1 MLQAF
6 REHKRWL
13 MFIAMV
19 LIIPS
24 FVVTGIYSY
33 NRMMNSSDNAIV
45 KVGEVPV
52 TPEQFDALKR
62 EQLERLRQQLGDEF
76 RANMLDTVQAR
87 EDLVRYL
94 MDQAAVGQTVEKNHI
109 AVSQQEAIALIK
121 SADGLKRDGK
131 FDPALY
137 EQFLRSQ
144 GKSDEQFVA
153 QVQSDLAKEAL
164 VSGVSATY
172 PVPKALVQQMH
183 DILTEERQVR
193 TFIINAAD
201 YMEKASVTDEEAKA
215 YYESHQKEFLSPEH
229 VKAQYIVLSPEN
241 FKGQKANPDDL
252 KTYYEQNKNRWTS
265 PEQRR
270 ASHILIEF
278 GSDKAAALKKAQ
290 SLLAEAK
297 ADPSKFADLA
307 RANSADTGSAATGGD
322 LSFFG
327 KGMMTKPFEDAV
339 FAAKKGDIV
348 GPVESE
354 FGYHIIYVTDVQP
367 AAVKPFEAV
376 KAEIEREYDQQ
387 MAIREFST
395 RAEEFTNLVY
405 EQSDSLEPAAEK
417 FGLKVETV
425 DNVTREGVKDPELRR
440 IINDRVV
447 EALFGTE
454 ALKDKRNT
462 SAIEVSANTLV
473 AARVV
478 DYYPTAERA
487 FSDVKDRIVEEIKMQ
502 KAAEMA
508 RADGEKKLA
517 EVQKSK
523 SLEGFSAPIWIS
535 RQNLQGQPAMLAD
548 AEISYPDTKLPAYI
562 GKSVPGGSYI
572 VSYVEAARKHP
583 AKPAELQS
591 LARELS
597 SIYGEADR
605 MGYLE
610 ALENVIGVEWLKKD
624 FIQGDQPEQPQP

>member
-33 NRMMNSSDNAIV
+33 NRMMDSSDNAIV

-62 EQLERLRQQLGDEF
+62 EQLERLRQQMGEEF
-76 RANMLDTVQAR
+76 RANILESPQAR

-131 FDPALY
+131 FDPELY

-153 QVQSDLAKEAL
+153 QVQADLAKEAL
-164 VSGVSATY
+164 VSGVAATY
-172 PVPKALVQQMH
+172 PVPKALVQQLH
-183 DILTEERQVR
+183 EILTEERQVR
-193 TFIINAAD
+193 TFIVNATD
-201 YMEKASVTDEEAKA
+201 YMEKVAVADDEAKA
-215 YYESHQKEFLSPEH
+215 YYDGHQKEFLSPEH

-278 GSDKAAALKKAQ
+278 GSDKAAALKKAED
-290 SLLAEAK
+290 LLAQAK
-297 ADPSKFADLA
+297 ADPAKFAELA
-307 RANSADTGSAATGGD
+307 RDNSADTGSAAAGGD

-348 GPVESE
+348 GPVETE

-367 AAVKPFEAV
+367 AAVKPFEEV
-376 KAEIEREYDQQ
+376 KAQIEREYDEQ

-405 EQSDSLEPAAEK
+405 EQSDTLEPAAEK

-440 IINDRVV
+440 LINDRVV
-447 EALFGTE
+447 EALFGAE
-454 ALKDKRNT
+454 ALQEKRNT
-462 SAIEVSANTLV
+462 SAIEVAANTLV

-478 DYYPTAERA
+478 EYRPTAERP
-487 FSDVKDRIVEEIKMQ
+487 FDEVKDRIVETLKMQ
-502 KAAEMA
+502 KASEMA

-517 EVQKSK
+517 EVQQSK
-523 SLEGFSAPIWIS
+523 SLEGFSEAVWVS
-535 RQNLQGQPAMLAD
+535 RQNMRGQPAALVD
-548 AEISYPDTKLPAYI
+548 AEIAYPDTKLPAFI
-562 GKSVPGGSYI
+562 GQAVPGGAYI
-572 VSYVEAARKHP
+572 VSYVEAAKKHP
-583 AKPAELQS
+583 AQPAELQS
-591 LARELS
+591 LERELS
-597 SIYGEADR
+597 AIYGEADR

-610 ALENVIGVEWLKKD
+610 ALENTIGVEWLKKD
-624 FIQGDQPEQPQP
+624 FIQGDQAQQPQP